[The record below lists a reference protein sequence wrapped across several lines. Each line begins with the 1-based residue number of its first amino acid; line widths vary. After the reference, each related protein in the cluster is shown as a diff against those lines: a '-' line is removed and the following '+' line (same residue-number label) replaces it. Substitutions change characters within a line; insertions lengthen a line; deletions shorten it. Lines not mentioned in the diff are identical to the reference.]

1 MQNLVVGPFPTGLRT
16 DVPPFGIDNT
26 SFPVLTNAYQWR
38 NRIKRKR
45 GTSLLNRL
53 TRFFKVTSSY
63 TSLTSVLLI
72 DDGDGNGEANILTG
86 FGLQANG
93 SIVIGSLVV
102 GVVVPFQI
110 YTDPLGD
117 GVLVGNL
124 GGSGTINYATG
135 AVFITGGAGLSIT
148 VTMNYYPQLPVMG
161 LEDLSLTPT
170 SNPGTLAFDTKYSY
184 NIKTS
189 FPFDIYDVSFYKNVA
204 SGTYTNYVQKTA
216 WTSTSWNGLDY
227 QQFWSCNYQGAFWVT
242 NGVNVPFSTTNIGMQ
257 YNFITG
263 FAIVSAAPPA
273 SADITTSV
281 NHNLVVGDF
290 VFINEVNGIT
300 GANFQTGYVTATPGA
315 NVITVTFPNATL
327 GGVYSTGGIVQ
338 YLTSRS
344 DLTKDCIRWYDGDP
358 TDANVNNPTF
368 QTGKGWVNF
377 CPPLSASNYTIAD
390 LPAAQYYLVGAKMI
404 LPFKDRL
411 LFFGPV
417 VQTSAA
423 GSQVYLQDTIVY
435 SQNGTPYYTA
445 SYTNSPNAAVDS
457 PTSITNVFNPMLVPT
472 NQTATPTAY
481 FEDETGFGGFVSA
494 GTDQSIMSVTTN
506 NDVLLIGFNETKQ
519 TKLVYSGNDVVP
531 FYFYEISSEFG
542 TASTFSAI
550 NMGNT
555 TISASRR
562 GYISTST
569 ADSARIDPPIPDQI
583 FQIKLTDNGIERFTA
598 IRDYI
603 NEWIYFTY
611 PNNQIKYK
619 YPTQTLLYNYRD
631 DSWAIFYE
639 SYTHYGSFRKSD
651 GYTWATIGTV
661 FPTWAQWNEP
671 WNAGSTTILQ
681 PVVIAGNQQGFVMCQ
696 DDGTG
701 ESNSLTIQS
710 FSGNTVTCPNH
721 CLNNG
726 DFIIISGALGDVSA
740 QVNGNIFSVMNA
752 TTDTFKLNPSIDPAG
767 TYVGGGLI
775 KRMYRPFIQT
785 KQFPAYWADG
795 RKTRLGV
802 QKYLLTTTDVGQMQ
816 LLIYLSQNSAN
827 PYNAGPI
834 IPSVSATNSGLI
846 YSTVLFTCTESS
858 NLGLTPANTNL
869 QMISLINPAGDYA
882 SSPQDQ
888 VWHRVNTSLIGDT
901 VQLGFTLSEEQM
913 RDTEFK
919 SQFKEIELH
928 GFMIQI
934 SPSQVLA

>member
-16 DVPPFGIDNT
+16 DVPPFGVDNT
-26 SFPVLTNAYQWR
+26 TFPVLTNAYQWR
-38 NRIKRKR
+38 DRVKRKR

-53 TRFFKVTSSY
+53 TRFFNVLPSYSAVTSIN
-63 TSLTSVLLI
+63 LVA
-72 DDGDGNGEANILTG
+72 GAANLLTG

-93 SIVIGSLVV
+93 SIVIGSLVIQMIV
-102 GVVVPFQI
+102 SLEVF
-110 YTDPLGD
+110 TDPLSD
-117 GVLVGNL
+117 GVLVGNM
-124 GGSGTINYATG
+124 GGTGTVNYATG
-135 AVFITGGAGLSIT
+135 NITISGGGAAAFAIT
-148 VTMNYYPQLPVMG
+148 MRYYPGLPVLG

-170 SNPGTLAFDTKYSY
+170 SNPGTLAFDSKYAY

-189 FPFDIYDVSFYKNVA
+189 FPFSIYDVSFYKNLVSA
-204 SGTYTNYVQKTA
+204 TYTNYVQKVF

-227 QQFWSCNYQGAFWVT
+227 QQYWSCNYQGAFWVT
-242 NGVNVPFSTTNIGMQ
+242 NGVTVPFNTTNIGMQ
-257 YNFITG
+257 YNTITG
-263 FAIVSAAPPA
+263 FAIVNAGPFPPIPA
-273 SADITTSV
+273 SANITTGT
-281 NHNLVVGDF
+281 NHGLVIGDF
-290 VFINEVNGIT
+290 VFINEVGGIT
-300 GANFQTGYVTATPGA
+300 GVNFQTGYVTAVPGA

-327 GGVYSTGGIVQ
+327 AGVYTVGGIAQ

-344 DLTKDCIRWYDGDP
+344 DTTKDCIRWYDGDP
-358 TDANVNNPTF
+358 TDGNVIPTF

-377 CPPLSASNYTIAD
+377 CPPLSSLNYTIAD

-411 LFFGPV
+411 LFFGAV

-445 SYTNSPNAAVDS
+445 SFTGDKLQV
-457 PTSITNVFNPMLVPT
+457 TTTFNPILVPT

-494 GTDQSIMSVTTN
+494 GTDQALTSATSN
-506 NDVLLIGFNETKQ
+506 NDVLLLGFNETKQ
-519 TKLVYSGNDVVP
+519 SKLVYSGNDVIP

-550 NMGNT
+550 NMGNS
-555 TISASRR
+555 TISASRK
-562 GYISTST
+562 GYVSTST
-569 ADSARIDPPIPDQI
+569 SDSARIDPPIPDQI
-583 FQIKLTDNGIERFTA
+583 FQVKLTENGIERFTA
-598 IRDYI
+598 QRDYL

-611 PNNQIKYK
+611 PSNQTKHK
-619 YPTQTLLYNYRD
+619 FPTQTLLYNYRD

-651 GYTWATIGTV
+651 GLTWATIGSV
-661 FPTWAQWNEP
+661 FPKWSQWNEP

-681 PVVIAGNQQGFVMCQ
+681 PVIIGGNQQGFVMCL

-701 ESNSLTIQS
+701 ESNILTIQS
-710 FSGNTVTCPNH
+710 FSVNTVTCINH

-726 DFIIISGALGDVSA
+726 DYIIISGAIGDVGA
-740 QVNGNIFSVMNA
+740 QVNGNIFSVFNVTA
-752 TTDTFKLNPSIDPAG
+752 DTFQLSPSIDPAG

-775 KRMYRPFIQT
+775 KRMYKPFIQT
-785 KQFPAYWADG
+785 KQFPAYWNVG
-795 RKTRLGV
+795 KKTRLGV
-802 QKYLLTTTDVGQMQ
+802 QRYLLTTTDNGQIQ
-816 LLIYLSQNSAN
+816 LLIYLSQNSAS

-834 IPSVSATNSGLI
+834 IPSIGPQNSSLI
-846 YSTVLFTCTESS
+846 YSTILFTCTESC
-858 NLGLTPANTNL
+858 NLGLTPSNTNL
-869 QMISLINPAGDYA
+869 QMISEIDSAGTDA

-888 VWHRVNTSLIGDT
+888 IWHRVNTSLIGDT
-901 VQLGFTLSEEQM
+901 VQLGFTLSDEQM

-919 SQFKEIELH
+919 SQFSEIELF

-934 SPSQVLA
+934 SPSQMLS

>member
-1 MQNLVVGPFPTGLRT
+1 MQNLVVGPFPSGLRT
-16 DVPPFGIDNT
+16 DIPPFGVDNT

-63 TSLTSVLLI
+63 TSLTGINLVAGAANLL
-72 DDGDGNGEANILTG
+72 NG

-93 SIVIGSLVV
+93 SIVIGSVTIGIV
-102 GVVVPFQI
+102 ATFETF
-110 YTDPLGD
+110 TDPLGN
-117 GVLVGNL
+117 GVLVGSL
-124 GGSGTINYATG
+124 GGSGTISYATG
-135 AVFITGGAGLSIT
+135 DITIAGGGAALIT
-148 VTMNYYPQLPVMG
+148 VSMNYYPQLPVLG

-170 SNPGTLAFDTKYSY
+170 SNPGTLAFDTTYAY

-189 FPFDIYDVSFYKNVA
+189 VPFSIYDVSFYKNVA
-204 SGTYTNYVQKTA
+204 TGTYINYTQKTA
-216 WTSTSWNGLDY
+216 WTATSWNGQDY

-242 NGVNVPFSTTNIGMQ
+242 NGVTVPFNTTNIGMQ
-257 YNFITG
+257 YKFISG
-263 FAIVSAAPPA
+263 FVVTVPGPPSA
-273 SADITTSV
+273 ADITV
-281 NHNLVVGDF
+281 LAHGLVVGDF
-290 VFINEVNGIT
+290 VFINEVGGIT
-300 GANFQTGYVTATPGA
+300 GVNFQTGYVVATPGV
-315 NVITVTFPNATL
+315 NTITVIFPNAQL
-327 GGVYSTGGIVQ
+327 GGAYTANGIVQ
-338 YLTSRS
+338 YLTNRS
-344 DLTKDCIRWYDGDP
+344 DTTKDCIRWYDGDP
-358 TDANVNNPTF
+358 TDGNVTNPTF

-404 LPFKDRL
+404 IPFKDRL
-411 LFFGPV
+411 LFIGPV

-445 SYTNSPNAAVDS
+445 SFNGNPLLVT
-457 PTSITNVFNPMLVPT
+457 TVFNPILVPT
-472 NQTATPTAY
+472 NQTATATAY

-494 GTDQSIMSVTTN
+494 GTDQALNSVTTN
-506 NDVLLIGFNETKQ
+506 NDVLLLGFNETKQ
-519 TKLVYSGNDVVP
+519 SKLVYSGNDVIP

-569 ADSARIDPPIPDQI
+569 SDAGRIDPPIPDQI
-583 FQIKLTDNGIERFTA
+583 FQVKLTENGIERFTA
-598 IRDYI
+598 IRDYL
-603 NEWIYFTY
+603 NEWVYFTY

-619 YPTQTLLYNYRD
+619 FPTQTLLYNYRD

-651 GYTWATIGTV
+651 GYTWATIGSV

-681 PVVIAGNQQGFVMCQ
+681 PIVIGGNQQGFVMCL

-701 ESNSLTIQS
+701 ESNTLSIQS
-710 FSGNTVTCPNH
+710 FAVNTVTCPNH

-726 DFIIISGALGDVSA
+726 DYIVISGAIGTVSA
-740 QVNGNIFSVMNA
+740 QVNGNIFSVSNA
-752 TTDTFKLNPSIDPAG
+752 TTDTFRLNPSIDPAG
-767 TYVGGGLI
+767 TYIGGGLI
-775 KRMYRPFIQT
+775 KRMYKPFIQT
-785 KQFPAYWADG
+785 KQFPAYWSTG
-795 RKTRLGV
+795 RKTRIGV
-802 QKYLLTTTDVGQMQ
+802 QRYLLTTTDKGQIQ

-834 IPSVSATNSGLI
+834 VPNITPNNSSLI
-846 YSTVLFTCTESS
+846 YSTVLYTCTESS

-869 QMISLINPAGDYA
+869 QMISLINEAGDYA

-888 VWHRVNTSLIGDT
+888 IWHRVNTSLIGDT
-901 VQLGFTLSEEQM
+901 VQLGFTMSDEQM
-913 RDTEFK
+913 RDTEFRN
-919 SQFKEIELH
+919 QFQEIELH
-928 GFMIQI
+928 GFMLQI